1 MIVLVLKV
9 IEVFETDVDVV
20 VIVMIWSV
28 KVMMER

>member
-28 KVMMER
+28 KVI